1 MSLFLLVLY
10 HIIINLNA
18 MAVGLYLAFTLTH
31 QTQNESTLTY
41 HVILTLIMLSS
52 VATSFIGK
60 YLSNKIV
67 SMALFFDH

>member
-1 MSLFLLVLY
+1 MSLFLLILY

-31 QTQNESTLTY
+31 SSPNESTYVY

-52 VATSFIGK
+52 VATSFVGK
-60 YLSNKIV
+60 YLSNRIV
-67 SMALFFDH
+67 RHSVAL